1 MPTEFEDVLRF
12 WFPQQLSGDYAAMAR
27 QLEWWFRGGAHST
40 IIERFSS
47 LLERAARGELD
58 HWSHGPRCAE
68 WDARRK
74 GPPEIGKSTLDFY
87 PRHRQ

>member
-47 LLERAARGELD
+47 LLNERHEVNSTTGRTGHAVPNGTREG
-58 HWSHGPRCAE
+58 
-68 WDARRK
+68 K
-74 GPPEIGKSTLDFY
+74 GPPEIGKGNG
-87 PRHRQ
+87 